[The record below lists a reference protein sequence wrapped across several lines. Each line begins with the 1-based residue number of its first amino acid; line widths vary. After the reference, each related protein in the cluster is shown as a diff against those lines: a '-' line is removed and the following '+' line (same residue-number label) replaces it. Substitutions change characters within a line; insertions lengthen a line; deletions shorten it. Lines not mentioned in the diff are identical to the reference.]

1 MFSTRENK
9 TFNTTQTNSETFM
22 EFLRKIEEKWQKN
35 WENAKIF
42 EADPDPTKPKCFI
55 TVAYPYPNSPQHIGH
70 ARTYTLADVH
80 ARYMRMRGYNVLLP
94 MAFHYTGTPVLAMSK
109 RLAENDTDLI
119 DDFINVYK
127 IPKEKLREFTDPLAM
142 ARYFHQEIKGGM
154 KEIGYSIDW
163 RREFTTID
171 SHYNRFIEWQFQKL
185 HQAGYI
191 KRGSHPVGWCPKDG
205 NPVGQHDTKGDVEPE
220 IGEFTLIKFK
230 QGDLVFPTAT
240 LRPETIFGVTNIW
253 VNPQTKYVKA
263 DVDGEQWIISQ
274 ESVDKLRHQKRK
286 VTILETFEGK
296 QLIGKYIENSVTKTK
311 IPILPA
317 DFVDPKNATGVV
329 MSVPG
334 HAPYDYV
341 ALENIKKTPSKLEEY
356 GLTSEDINSVKPIS
370 LIEVPGYSEI
380 PAADVVKKMQIQ
392 DQADLKLEDATKEV
406 YRHEFHNGKMKQNTG
421 KYFGLSVAEAKDKVK
436 QDLVK
441 ESKATTMYELLNRP
455 VLCRC
460 GTECIVKIFE
470 DQWFIDY
477 GKPEWK
483 SLVHKSLDKMEILPE
498 EMRSEYNYV
507 IDWLHEKACAR
518 KSGMGTR
525 LPWDQEWIIESLS
538 DSTIYMAYYTI
549 VRHIKEYKIQSTQ
562 LTNDVFDYVF
572 LGKGNVAEI
581 ARKANLDAKI
591 LKAMRNEFLYF
602 YPLDSRHSAHEL
614 IPNHLTFMIFN
625 HTAIFPE
632 NLWPRQIVTNGH
644 VMMEGTKMSKSFGNI
659 IPLREG
665 LAMFGA
671 DPIRLSVL
679 ATAELL
685 QDSEFNQT
693 IAKSMRDRLE
703 RLYKFVTEIAK
714 NKKKGKIS
722 PKSLTAIDRW
732 MLSRLQEHIK
742 KATEG
747 MDKLA
752 VRKAIHSVLYE
763 LEQDFQWY
771 QRRIKDQKEN
781 TKRKDTVAYVFRE
794 VIDAQIRMLAPVAPH
809 TCEELWEIL
818 GEKSFVASSSWPTP
832 DESKVDVI
840 AEGKEALIMDIL
852 EDTLSINKATGI
864 KPKKIYYYMASPWKW
879 KIYLKALKKS
889 VSTKVAQGDLIRD
902 LLKDSDL
909 KARAKEVAEF
919 VGKIVDEVNRTP
931 EERKQRLVQVGVI
944 DESQVLKE
952 AEDFLKREL
961 NAEICLYNEEDRKRY
976 DPKNRA
982 RVAKPYRPAI
992 FIE

>member
-1 MFSTRENK
+1 
-9 TFNTTQTNSETFM
+9 M
-22 EFLRKIEEKWQKN
+22 EFLKKIEEKWQKR
-35 WENAKIF
+35 WEKARIF
-42 EADPDPTKPKCFI
+42 EANPNPTKPKYFV

-80 ARYMRMRGYNVLLP
+80 ARYMRMRGYNALLP

-109 RLAENDTDLI
+109 RLEANDTELI
-119 DDFINVYK
+119 DDFVNVYK
-127 IPKEKLREFTDPLAM
+127 IPKEKLNQFTDPLAM
-142 ARYFHQEIKGGM
+142 AQYFHEEIRTGM

-171 SHYNRFIEWQFQKL
+171 SNYNRFIEWQFQKL

-191 KRGSHPVGWCPKDG
+191 TRGSHPVGWCPKDG

-230 QGDLVFPTAT
+230 KGDLVFPTAT

-253 VNPQTKYVKA
+253 LNSQAKYVKA

-274 ESVDKLRHQKRK
+274 ESVDKLRFQKRK

-296 QLIGKYIENSVTKTK
+296 QLIGRYIENPTIKTK

-341 ALENIKKTPSKLEEY
+341 ALENIKKAPSELKEY
-356 GLTSEDINSVKPIS
+356 GLTREDLNSLKPIS
-370 LIEVPGYSEI
+370 LIDVPSYSEI

-392 DQADLKLEDATKEV
+392 DQTDAKLEDATKEV
-406 YRHEFHNGKMKQNTG
+406 YRHEFHNGKMKKNTG

-436 QDLVK
+436 QDLIL
-441 ESKATTMYELLNRP
+441 ENKAVTMYELLNRP
-455 VLCRC
+455 VFCRC

-483 SLVHKSLDKMEILPE
+483 ALAHKNLAEMEILPE
-498 EMRSEYNYV
+498 EMRAEYNYV

-525 LPWDQEWIIESLS
+525 LPWDPEWIIESLS

-549 VRHIKEYKIQSTQ
+549 VKHIKEYKIRSTQ
-562 LTNDVFDYVF
+562 LTDDVFDYIF
-572 LGKGNVAEI
+572 LGNGDAAEI
-581 ARKANLDAKI
+581 AEKANLDAKI

-644 VMMEGTKMSKSFGNI
+644 VMMEGAKMSKSFGNI
-659 IPLREG
+659 IPLREA
-665 LAMFGA
+665 LTMFGA

-685 QDSEFNQT
+685 QDAEFSSP
-693 IAKSMRDRLE
+693 IAKSMQDRLE
-703 RLYKFVTEIAK
+703 RLHKFAAEVAK
-714 NKKKGKIS
+714 IQHTRKVSK
-722 PKSLTAIDRW
+722 KSLTTIDRW

-742 KATEG
+742 KATEA
-747 MDKLA
+747 MNILA
-752 VRKAIHSVLYE
+752 VRKAIHSILYE
-763 LEQDFQWY
+763 LDQDFQWY
-771 QRRIKDQKEN
+771 QKRVANQKEKMKRKN
-781 TKRKDTVAYVFRE
+781 VTTNYIFNEVLHAQIKMLAPFAPHICEEIWELIGEKDFVALKSWPTSDKSKIDVRAEENESLIMDVLEDTQNIIKATKITPKKICYYVAAPWKQKVYQKILEKSKHGEVKLNEVMKEFAKEEDLKENIQEIAKFASKIVKEVSRLPEKRKDNMLRIKAFDE
-794 VIDAQIRMLAPVAPH
+794 KDVIEGAKDFLRDRFKAQIV
-809 TCEELWEIL
+809 
-818 GEKSFVASSSWPTP
+818 
-832 DESKVDVI
+832 
-840 AEGKEALIMDIL
+840 
-852 EDTLSINKATGI
+852 
-864 KPKKIYYYMASPWKW
+864 
-879 KIYLKALKKS
+879 
-889 VSTKVAQGDLIRD
+889 
-902 LLKDSDL
+902 
-909 KARAKEVAEF
+909 
-919 VGKIVDEVNRTP
+919 
-931 EERKQRLVQVGVI
+931 
-944 DESQVLKE
+944 
-952 AEDFLKREL
+952 
-961 NAEICLYNEEDRKRY
+961 LYNEEDKERY
-976 DPKNRA
+976 DPKQRA
-982 RVAKPYRPAI
+982 LMAMPYRPAI
-992 FIE
+992 YIE